1 MNIQKHFYLSEQ
13 CVEALLSEAKKEQRS
28 ASRMA
33 EVLIR
38 EAIAARIKSGY
49 SAIPRDVE

>member
-1 MNIQKHFYLSEQ
+1 
-13 CVEALLSEAKKEQRS
+13 
-28 ASRMA
+28 MA